1 MRYEELT
8 RSDIERMRR
17 KPVLILPVGAMEQ
30 HGPHLPVGADLIQ
43 PMHVLTRVAAKTGAV
58 LAPPIPYGLVQTSR
72 PFAGSVSVSFDALR
86 AYVRDVLADFARNGF
101 KRIVVVSG
109 HAEGTHLAALRTA
122 AKEVVDRG
130 GADITVLS
138 DYDFV
143 YEAFRE
149 EGDGHAGQVETS
161 RLLAQRPE
169 LVKGRPRRGENRI
182 PKFAV
187 VRDARKYWSG
197 VTGDPTKASP
207 ELGRK
212 VDRFVEEML
221 VAVVRTA
228 AKRRV

>member
-1 MRYEELT
+1 MRYEEFT

-17 KPVLILPVGAMEQ
+17 KPVLLLPVGAMEQ

-43 PMHVLTRVAAKTGAV
+43 VTHVLAHVAAKTGAV

-72 PFAGSVSVSFDALR
+72 PFPGSVSVSFDALR
-86 AYVRDVLADFARNGF
+86 AYVRDVLADFVRNGF

-161 RLLAQRPE
+161 RLLTQRPE
-169 LVKGRPRRGENRI
+169 LVKGRARKGENRI

-221 VAVVRTA
+221 VAVVRSA